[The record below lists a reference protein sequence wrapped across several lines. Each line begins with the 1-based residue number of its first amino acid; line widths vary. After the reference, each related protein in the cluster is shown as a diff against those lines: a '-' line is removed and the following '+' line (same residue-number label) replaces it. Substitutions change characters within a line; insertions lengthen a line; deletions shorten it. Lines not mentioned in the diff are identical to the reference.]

1 MTMAKVVTAGS
12 VATKPNSPRRETLA
26 VAAAAVR
33 AYPTG
38 FRVSIGIEIRQ
49 EYRTNIP
56 LALIARARR
65 SETQTSASK
74 LTLN

>member
-1 MTMAKVVTAGS
+1 MAAAKVVTAGS
-12 VATKPNSPRRETLA
+12 VATKLNSPKRETLA

-38 FRVSIGIEIRQ
+38 FRVSIGTKIRQ

-56 LALIARARR
+56 LALIARVMVRDVG
-65 SETQTSASK
+65 
-74 LTLN
+74 